1 MSRQPCAYKGCSR
14 RPALYASLCGFHQ
27 LRQDQGLP
35 MDMSTTELRRLRSE
49 KRVCEVEGCSRLRK
63 VAASLMC
70 DPHQRRVNRGW
81 PLDMPIRGE
90 PQTCSHPGCV
100 RPCRGKGLCNAHLL
114 RQQRGTDMDAPMRE
128 SVRPEQKPE
137 FCEWQGC
144 SDPYYS
150 RGLCQLHYMRKYKG
164 ADMDAPTRSRPV
176 PGVSTRTTKFGYVH
190 VYLPD
195 HPHTQHK
202 GWVNQ
207 HRHVMEQELGR
218 YLLRHE
224 NVHHKNGDRA
234 DNRPENLELWI
245 TAQPSGQRVE
255 DRVAHA
261 RWLLSLYGTEREQQ
275 KYGDGAG
282 NPFAD
287 ARAHI

>member
-1 MSRQPCAYKGCSR
+1 
-14 RPALYASLCGFHQ
+14 
-27 LRQDQGLP
+27 
-35 MDMSTTELRRLRSE
+35 
-49 KRVCEVEGCSRLRK
+49 
-63 VAASLMC
+63 
-70 DPHQRRVNRGW
+70 
-81 PLDMPIRGE
+81 
-90 PQTCSHPGCV
+90 
-100 RPCRGKGLCNAHLL
+100 
-114 RQQRGTDMDAPMRE
+114 MDAPMRE
-128 SVRPEQKPE
+128 SVRSEHKPE

-144 SDPYYS
+144 TDPYYS

-164 ADMDAPTRSRPV
+164 TDMDAPTRSRPV

-195 HPHTQHK
+195 HPNAQHK

-218 YLLRHE
+218 YLVRHE

-261 RWLLSLYGTEREQQ
+261 RWLLSLYGSEREQQ

-282 NPFAD
+282 NPLAN